1 MAAKFDQL
9 PPGEIVAL
17 QLLRR
22 MVKPEVFR
30 RYLKYGFVSVV
41 GASGLEYRIF
51 RTRYARIEV
60 RDRDLVVARLCIHV
74 HSKHNVPLTD
84 EVVAKMLICE
94 MDEPDIWR
102 RSNAAIYADHPQA
115 KLLKAVAA

>member
-51 RTRYARIEV
+51 RARYERIEV
-60 RDRDLVVARLCIHV
+60 RDRDTVVARLCIHV
-74 HSKHNVPLTD
+74 CSKHNVPLTD

-102 RSNAAIYADHPQA
+102 RSNVALYADHPQA